1 MERKNI
7 MTVQDLI
14 NQLQTLNPNLTV
26 LIVDGMDRYDLH
38 DHQVVATNLHE
49 DYEPS
54 DTTKEP
60 NSDLKKYAVIG

>member
-1 MERKNI
+1 

-14 NQLQTLNPNLTV
+14 NQLQTLNPNLKV

-38 DHQVVATNLHE
+38 VHQVYTTNLHK

-54 DTTKEP
+54 DTTRHPQSEIKQ
-60 NSDLKKYAVIG
+60 YVTIG